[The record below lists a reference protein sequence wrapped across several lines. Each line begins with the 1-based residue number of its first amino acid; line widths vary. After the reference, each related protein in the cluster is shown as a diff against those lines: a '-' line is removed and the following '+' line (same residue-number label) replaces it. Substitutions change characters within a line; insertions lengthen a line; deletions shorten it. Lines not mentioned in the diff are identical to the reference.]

1 MKPVTETAGFTA
13 RGVNLEVHGAPL
25 LMGVLNATPDSFSDA
40 GRYRTLGRR
49 IERGLELVGDG
60 ADIIDI
66 GGESAATNRPPVA
79 ADEEIDRVVPLIE
92 GLRAR
97 SQAIVSVDT
106 YKPEVARAAIAAG
119 AGIVNDTSGLRDPA
133 LADACAASGA
143 ALVVMHTLA
152 APKRRLQD
160 PDLYSDV
167 VAEVVAFL
175 REKAEL
181 AQRRG
186 MARESLIVDPGPDF
200 TKTPAQ
206 TIEVLRNLPAIAG
219 LGYPVLLAVSRKDF
233 LGALLQRPPRARLA
247 GTLAALDHGLS
258 AGAHIFRVH
267 DVAQARAFV
276 ATRTTLRRVA
286 TAPVPEPL
294 ATSALPEG

>member
-106 YKPEVARAAIAAG
+106 YKPEVARAAIAAV

-186 MARESLIVDPGPDF
+186 MARESLID
-200 TKTPAQ
+200 
-206 TIEVLRNLPAIAG
+206 
-219 LGYPVLLAVSRKDF
+219 
-233 LGALLQRPPRARLA
+233 
-247 GTLAALDHGLS
+247 
-258 AGAHIFRVH
+258 
-267 DVAQARAFV
+267 
-276 ATRTTLRRVA
+276 
-286 TAPVPEPL
+286 
-294 ATSALPEG
+294 